1 MATADERTHAGSDL
15 PPGSASESGRHHG
28 RDTNSLAEVISIRSP
43 RARRTGL
50 LGSLITLA
58 WELAFPR
65 VQATSAGSTPRP
77 PSSPAL
83 FPVSPTPVAAPDD
96 AA

>member
-15 PPGSASESGRHHG
+15 PPGSASERYHG

-43 RARRTGL
+43 RAPRTGL
-50 LGSLITLA
+50 LGSMVTLA
-58 WELAFPR
+58 RELVFPR
-65 VQATSAGSTPRP
+65 AQATSARSTPHP
-77 PSSPAL
+77 PSSPAFL
-83 FPVSPTPVAAPDD
+83 SLATMHAYAHAPDD